1 MLLLLVLVPLCAAA
15 LPVAVRILFLSATV
29 DGPSMEP
36 ALRSGERVLVR
47 RTRRP
52 RRGDVVLMRLPAD
65 SALLLKRVVAV
76 AGDYLPAGWASP
88 DVHGL
93 GDARVPDGC
102 YVVLGDNSAVSTDS
116 RFFGLVR
123 RDRLVGVM
131 IRHLLPNPAPGG
143 GDGHEAA
150 EPVGVQE

>member
-1 MLLLLVLVPLCAAA
+1 MLPLLLVVLSCAVA
-15 LPVAVRILFLSATV
+15 LPVAARLLLILTIV

-65 SALLLKRVVAV
+65 GALLLKRVVAV
-76 AGDYLPAGWASP
+76 AGDHLPAGWAAP
-88 DVHGL
+88 DLHGL
-93 GDARVPDGC
+93 GDARVPGGS

-116 RFFGLVR
+116 RYFGLVA

-131 IRHLLPNPAPGG
+131 IRRLHAMKNQNF
-143 GDGHEAA
+143 DG
-150 EPVGVQE
+150 PQ